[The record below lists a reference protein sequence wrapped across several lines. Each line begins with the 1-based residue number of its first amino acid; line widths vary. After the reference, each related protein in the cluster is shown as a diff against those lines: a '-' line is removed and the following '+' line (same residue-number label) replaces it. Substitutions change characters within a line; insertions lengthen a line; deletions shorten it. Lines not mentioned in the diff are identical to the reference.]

1 MEQKRLYN
9 FLVDDLK
16 KVEYHIAKLIEY
28 TYDTPIHEE
37 YKEDIEEIEKFFSYW
52 TQHINKL
59 NK

>member
-1 MEQKRLYN
+1 MKTERLHN

-16 KVEYHIAKLIEY
+16 KLEYHIARLIDY
-28 TYDTPIHEE
+28 TYDTQINKE
-37 YKEDIEEIEKFFSYW
+37 YKEDIEEIEHFFSYW